1 MVVHPALS
9 SLFTLFEIKNSKKIM
24 LTAHEYTRLQS
35 HNNLK
40 RIIMKKYLA
49 ILNGTL
55 TPGHVVDSLINIA
68 SATSSFVDAVFM
80 NYSLDLA
87 EYHYPF
93 PNDLSLTRNNLTGK
107 TIAEEN
113 AELLQSNIR
122 LFKDASEAAK
132 IDFSIDTDFELS
144 LGDLISYSAFYDVV
158 FANAN
163 ENLGQYHIADLL
175 VNAHC
180 PTYLISK
187 DVENVENVIFTYNGT
202 LSSMYAIKMYSYLFT
217 ELRNLPTTL
226 VYIAP
231 EKGNQLPQEKKINS
245 WLSRY
250 YPNIQTKI
258 LHGDICG
265 ELVSYTKSVPNSL
278 TIMGSF
284 GRSAMSRFFHKS
296 LAHAVIED
304 GNSSLFIAHE

>member
-1 MVVHPALS
+1 
-9 SLFTLFEIKNSKKIM
+9 
-24 LTAHEYTRLQS
+24 
-35 HNNLK
+35 
-40 RIIMKKYLA
+40 MKKYLA

-55 TPGHVVDSLINIA
+55 TPRHVVDSLINTA
-68 SATSSFVDAVFM
+68 NATSSFVDAVFM
-80 NYSLDLA
+80 NYSLDLT
-87 EYHYPF
+87 EYNYPF

-113 AELLQSNIR
+113 AELIQSNIR
-122 LFKDASEAAK
+122 LFKDACEAAK
-132 IDFSIDTDFELS
+132 INFSIDTDFELS
-144 LGDLISYSAFYDVV
+144 LGDLITYSAFYDVV

-180 PTYLISK
+180 PIYLISK
-187 DVENVENVIFTYNGT
+187 DVEKAENVIFTYNGT
-202 LSSMYAIKMYSYLFT
+202 FSSMYAIKMYSYLFP

-231 EKGNQLPQEKKINS
+231 EKSSQLPQEKKINS

-258 LHGDICG
+258 LHGDIYD

-278 TIMGSF
+278 TVMGSF

-304 GNSSLFIAHE
+304 GNSSLFISHE